1 MSKKIVKVV
10 VGFILTAIFSF
21 GFLYVSNSFVGF
33 TYETP
38 SETFVGKLSENSY
51 FSKTDT
57 ARAYISEEFS
67 GSTSNVSYSGYQ
79 KISDLTESEINA
91 LPLEDSVLEN
101 INAGEKVV
109 VSYSCNGE
117 DKTSNTCLLKAGSR
131 YHYFVEPSI
140 VGEAITNSYFE
151 SCLDGSKYLNCT
163 ATTTLNLRVIS
174 DSMSTD
180 SIYRQ
185 VIQFNDNVAYIDQE
199 LPGMEYEMYFK
210 ENDERIAV
218 YLKHPQRNDGIFY
231 TLSEINSELRSQGMY
246 YEVKLVKGGE
256 QVNVSS
262 LSSMQQIT
270 DFMFMMPV
278 DASYFVKTNF
288 GFSMPNE
295 KYKEVCKM
303 MSGGD
308 AYLDIENAWRE
319 HKIHFNSDY
328 YVTNGRLS
336 ASKTILTMTDGE
348 DVFALT
354 ITVNYTDFGKTSVT
368 IPGRG
373 Q

>member
-1 MSKKIVKVV
+1 MSKKIVKAVIGFV
-10 VGFILTAIFSF
+10 LTAVFSVGFLF
-21 GFLYVSNSFVGF
+21 VSNSFSGF

-38 SETFVGKLSENSY
+38 SETFVGKLSDNSY
-51 FSKTDT
+51 YSKTDT

-67 GSTSNVSYSGYQ
+67 GLTSNVSYSGYQ
-79 KISDLTESEINA
+79 KISDLTESQIKA
-91 LPLEDSVLEN
+91 LPLEDSVLDN
-101 INAGEKVV
+101 ISAGEKVV
-109 VSYSCNGE
+109 VNYSCNGQE
-117 DKTSNTCLLKAGSR
+117 KKSNTCLLQTDSG
-131 YHYFVEPSI
+131 YHYFVEPNSA
-140 VGEAITNSYFE
+140 GESITNSYFE

-163 ATTTLNLRVIS
+163 ATTTLNFRIAS
-174 DSMSTD
+174 DKISTD

-185 VIQFNDNVAYIDQE
+185 VIQFDDDIAYIDQE
-199 LPGMEYEMYFK
+199 LPGMVYEMYFK
-210 ENDERIAV
+210 ENDSKIAV
-218 YLKHPQRNDGIFY
+218 YLKHPQKDDGLFY
-231 TLSEINSELRSQGMY
+231 SLSEINSELRYQGLY

-256 QVNVSS
+256 QVNVSN

-303 MSGGD
+303 MAGEE
-308 AYLDIENAWRE
+308 AYLEIESAWKE
-319 HKIHFNSDY
+319 YKIHFNSDY
-328 YVTNGRLS
+328 YVTDGRLS